1 MCKEKR
7 TEENS
12 SQKKSGAEEKE
23 CKNEE
28 ETRRG
33 LAGILVYASSRSKCL
48 GSVAGS
54 RLAPEGELI
63 DHSHGPEF
71 FMVSSYNFL
80 FHSLG
85 LFTLLDWCLWWCKK
99 RLGVWGGESEVQT
112 ACTGWPG
119 VEWVVVGG

>member
-28 ETRRG
+28 GTRRG

-63 DHSHGPEF
+63 DHSHGLEF
-71 FMVSSYNFL
+71 FYGKFL
-80 FHSLG
+80 QFSLP
-85 LFTLLDWCLWWCKK
+85 LSWVIYPS
-99 RLGVWGGESEVQT
+99 RLVL
-112 ACTGWPG
+112 
-119 VEWVVVGG
+119 VVV